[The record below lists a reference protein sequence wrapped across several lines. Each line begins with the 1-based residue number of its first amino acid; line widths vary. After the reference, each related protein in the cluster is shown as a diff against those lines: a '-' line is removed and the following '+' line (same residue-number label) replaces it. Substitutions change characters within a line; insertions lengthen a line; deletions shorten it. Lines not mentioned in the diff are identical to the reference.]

1 MKKKISKKII
11 LLTTI
16 ICIIILCI
24 IYFIFFYKN
33 NFISLSYDEVM
44 EKVNNNDTF
53 ILCVSATDCTH
64 CQNYKPKLKKIANE
78 YDVKIYYTDVN
89 TFDENEY
96 NKFKDDISF
105 DGATPVTIF
114 FKEGKEE
121 TTATRIEGDVSSD
134 KVINKLKK
142 NGFINE

>member
-11 LLTTI
+11 LLATI
-16 ICIIILCI
+16 ICAIVLCTV
-24 IYFIFFYKN
+24 YFIFFYKN
-33 NFISLSYDEVM
+33 NFIKLSYDEVM
-44 EKVNNNDTF
+44 DKLSNNETF
-53 ILCVSATDCTH
+53 VLCVSATECTH

-78 YDVKIYYTDVN
+78 YGVKIYYTDVD
-89 TFDENEY
+89 TFSDEDY
-96 NKFKDDISF
+96 DKFKNDVSF

-121 TTATRIEGDVSSD
+121 TTATRIEGDVSSN